1 MPPRR
6 ESSSLP
12 PCSRRRSWKNVPVI
26 RVDGMMPVPAISADG
41 PAMRDEASSPTSKVS
56 IPPHVVFRA
65 LPSETVVFN
74 LRTGKYHGLNATA
87 GSMLEAL
94 QQTSRIR
101 DAATAVAEQFTQPQA
116 LVERDMC
123 QLCDGLLER
132 GLIERDGDSRR

>member
-1 MPPRR
+1 M
-6 ESSSLP
+6 
-12 PCSRRRSWKNVPVI
+12 
-26 RVDGMMPVPAISADG
+26 GMMRADAIPDDG
-41 PAMRDEASSPTSKVS
+41 PSMREDASSPISKVS
-56 IPPHVVFRA
+56 IPEHVVYRA

-101 DAATAVAEQFTQPQA
+101 DAAATVAEQFTQPQA

-132 GLIERDGDSRR
+132 GLIERDGDSEH